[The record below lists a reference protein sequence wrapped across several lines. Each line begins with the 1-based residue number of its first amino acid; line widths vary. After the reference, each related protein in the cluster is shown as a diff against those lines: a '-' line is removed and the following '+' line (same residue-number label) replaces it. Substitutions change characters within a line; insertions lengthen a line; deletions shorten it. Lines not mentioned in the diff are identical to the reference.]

1 MAEELTYL
9 KRTGVGGGGGDGPPK
24 WIPFGQ
30 KLSKHNDL
38 VNVKAKVVPKVT
50 ENKEENDEFNSQR
63 KDAIQGK
70 GSFSNNW
77 NERTILQSHL

>member
-1 MAEELTYL
+1 MVFKVEHLIDKWKMAEELTYL

-63 KDAIQGK
+63 KDAIQG
-70 GSFSNNW
+70 W
-77 NERTILQSHL
+77 